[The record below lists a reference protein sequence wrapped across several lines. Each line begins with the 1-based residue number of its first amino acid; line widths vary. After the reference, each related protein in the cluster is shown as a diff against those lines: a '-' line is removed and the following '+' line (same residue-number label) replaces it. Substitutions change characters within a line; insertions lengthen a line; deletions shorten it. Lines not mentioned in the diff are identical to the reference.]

1 MMQIGLTGNYG
12 SGKSTIARMF
22 KELGA
27 LVVDADDV
35 VRDLLSTPAVVE
47 AVREA
52 FGEDAVVDG
61 EVNKKWLAGKV
72 FSDVH
77 SRIELE
83 NILHPLV
90 FEVIGDIA
98 ARNTDDPESIMI
110 VEAALV
116 FERGHQ
122 SRFDKIITVSVPEE
136 MSRQRLMA
144 KGIPEADI
152 EMRFKSQFPIET
164 KVRGSDY
171 VIDNSGGIEQTREQV
186 RTVYQ
191 ELLSIGRKHGHN

>member
-1 MMQIGLTGNYG
+1 MQIGLTGNYG

>member
-1 MMQIGLTGNYG
+1 
-12 SGKSTIARMF
+12 MF

-27 LVVDADDV
+27 LVIDADDI

-52 FGEDAVVDG
+52 FGEDAVFDG
-61 EVNKKWLAGKV
+61 VVNKKWLARKV

-83 NILHPLV
+83 NMLHPLV
-90 FEVIGDIA
+90 FEVIDDLA
-98 ARNTDDPESIMI
+98 ARNAGDPDSIMI

-152 EMRFKSQFPIET
+152 EMRLKSQLPIET

-171 VIDNSGGIEQTREQV
+171 MIDNSGGIEQTREQV

-191 ELLSIGRKHGHN
+191 ELLSTGRKHGHN

>member
-1 MMQIGLTGNYG
+1 MMLIGLTGNYG
-12 SGKSTIARMF
+12 SGKSAVARMF

-27 LVVDADDV
+27 LVIDTDDV
-35 VRDLLSTPAVVE
+35 VHDLLSTSAVIE
-47 AVREA
+47 NVREA

-61 EVNKKWLAGKV
+61 AVNKKWLAGKV

-77 SRIELE
+77 SRIVLE

-90 FEVIGDIA
+90 FAVIDDLA
-98 ARNTDDPESIMI
+98 ARNTGDPGSIMI
-110 VEAALV
+110 VEATLV

-122 SRFDKIITVSVPEE
+122 GRFDKIITVRIPEE
-136 MSRQRLMA
+136 MGKQRLMA

-152 EMRFKSQFPIET
+152 EMRLKSQFPIET

-171 VIDNSGGIEQTREQV
+171 IIDNSGGIEQTREQV

-191 ELLSIGRKHGHN
+191 ELLSIGRRHEHN